1 MERFKHL
8 TTAAPDTWN
17 PDSPVEWLKGAI
29 LLDNSTGK
37 ILLQL
42 KLCNISNEHIKSV
55 HLLIDGFDEMGELL
69 CKGFKFAYQDIN
81 QAPHTVF
88 GDQNPIYLPD
98 DRIRKVHIH
107 FSKVMFADSTI
118 TTIEDK
124 DMPIPDRES
133 ITDWPDNLVNELNRV
148 YEDYNGSFPL
158 IYIPKE
164 LDDNWL
170 CSCGKINLKDDN
182 KCARCNRDKKLQFNA
197 INKTFL
203 QKSLCDFNQQNIK
216 IAQEEGHQREEEK
229 QKIASQI
236 RLLFRIAI
244 VIAMIGAASFL
255 LYANFI
261 SPIIQY
267 NNANK
272 LLNTG
277 SYSEAKK
284 TFVELGNYKDCNE
297 LVNECSYRQ
306 GLSYKK
312 ACNYVQ
318 AISCFQKLKTY
329 KDSVAQKTECDYLYA
344 SSLCKVGKYDSAIQ
358 IYKNLGKYKDSVQ
371 KIADCK
377 YAQATA
383 NMNNK
388 IYANAV
394 EEFSTLG
401 DYKDCPILIKE
412 CHYRNACDLYN
423 NGFSKNDAAQLR
435 NAKDLFANLANYKDS
450 KAKIADITKALKWIG
465 EWIVIKEAE
474 YKQNGTQI
482 ETYGP
487 YCNNEFMSKETLP
500 EIITISYKEM
510 KINEDFSP
518 STNPETPLVKNN
530 NEFTF
535 TGFGQV
541 NYILTKESDKV
552 LIIKS
557 YYYNGKN
564 CKDYKAIRREDLNEI
579 KP

>member
-1 MERFKHL
+1 
-8 TTAAPDTWN
+8 
-17 PDSPVEWLKGAI
+17 
-29 LLDNSTGK
+29 
-37 ILLQL
+37 
-42 KLCNISNEHIKSV
+42 
-55 HLLIDGFDEMGELL
+55 
-69 CKGFKFAYQDIN
+69 
-81 QAPHTVF
+81 
-88 GDQNPIYLPD
+88 
-98 DRIRKVHIH
+98 
-107 FSKVMFADSTI
+107 
-118 TTIEDK
+118 
-124 DMPIPDRES
+124 
-133 ITDWPDNLVNELNRV
+133 
-148 YEDYNGSFPL
+148 
-158 IYIPKE
+158 
-164 LDDNWL
+164 
-170 CSCGKINLKDDN
+170 
-182 KCARCNRDKKLQFNA
+182 
-197 INKTFL
+197 
-203 QKSLCDFNQQNIK
+203 
-216 IAQEEGHQREEEK
+216 
-229 QKIASQI
+229 
-236 RLLFRIAI
+236 
-244 VIAMIGAASFL
+244 MIGAASFL
-255 LYANFI
+255 LYASFI

-284 TFVELGNYKDCNE
+284 TFAELGNYKDCNK

-318 AISCFQKLKTY
+318 AISCFQKLKAY

-344 SSLCKVGKYDSAIQ
+344 SSLCEVGKYDSAIQ
-358 IYKNLGKYKDSVQ
+358 IYQKLGKYKDSAQ
-371 KIADCK
+371 KITDCK

-383 NMNNK
+383 NMNNR

-423 NGFSKNDAAQLR
+423 NGFSKNDAVQLR
-435 NAKDLFANLANYKDS
+435 SAKDLFANLANYKDS
-450 KAKIADITKALKWIG
+450 KAKIADITKALNWIG
-465 EWIVIKEAE
+465 EWIVIKETE
-474 YKQNGTQI
+474 YKQDATQI
-482 ETYGP
+482 EAYGP
-487 YCNNEFMSKETLP
+487 YCNNEFISKDMLP
-500 EIITISYKEM
+500 EIITISYKGM

-518 STNPETPLVKNN
+518 YTNPETPLVKKNN
-530 NEFTF
+530 GFTF
-535 TGFGQV
+535 TGFGQI